1 MSLSI
6 LNVAQNYD
14 NPEDDLI
21 FKDEVI
27 EAKPVEVKEK
37 VKPQPKPETQQVEI
51 NPPKSEI
58 KPKEK
63 KREWTPDAKVLNEM
77 PELAAKPI
85 TYSKEEFKAKD
96 DKSLKNFTDESAK
109 EDAKMTVTEMR
120 TKNANI
126 DKVMRKL
133 GIKKLSIPDDNL
145 EGKTYRFRI
154 LNAASDPKSDIAED
168 HLTKIF
174 TEMMKEF
181 PEFILE
187 KYSDEPKP
195 DQSVKDG
202 QVIDN
207 LVTTDLSQNIEKK
220 EEEPKQVNEDQ
231 VDIIIDKKD
240 APELTFS
247 DEEIDK
253 IKKARTIRLQ
263 IVDDMDLKFNSI
275 EEEDDINVID
285 NVLNAYRKKIKDVS
299 AVLPASRYR
308 CSIRGL
314 TFTELMDISYQS
326 ELNDQD
332 RLRKIWTMIYDHIIN
347 PSVPFE
353 EYRYYIDPKTHKE
366 VKITPEM
373 NTNEISEND
382 IKTRSRFED
391 FMRKTASAD
400 FQFLIWK
407 VICATSLD
415 SELISITCN
424 NEIDGK
430 PCGNRYDWIYS
441 PADLLD
447 MNSISKEILANM
459 EETANATTP
468 EAIMK
473 SFNESLVNKVNTV
486 ELPSSKIKVL
496 FGHISAYDF
505 TNTLFKVYEKLDEE
519 ESNSI
524 DKEALSGILQAVK
537 GFLIPKDDKGN
548 YMKVVN
554 PEGIIKIYHTL
565 NEIDYFTILEIVK
578 MVVFPFQFKFR
589 IKDTKCQR
597 CKKVQDVDVDNLSD
611 LLFLVSQAMNQTQIT
626 LKKI

>member
-1 MSLSI
+1 MNPSI

-21 FKDEVI
+21 FKDEII

-37 VKPQPKPETQQVEI
+37 IKPQAKEETQKVEI

-63 KREWTPDAKVLNEM
+63 KREWTPDTKVINEM

-85 TYSKEEFKAKD
+85 TYSKEEFKVKD

-109 EDAKMTVTEMR
+109 EDAKMTVSEMR

-154 LNAASDPKSDIAED
+154 LNAASDPKSEVAED

-174 TEMMKEF
+174 IEMMKEF

-195 DQSVKDG
+195 DQSVQDG
-202 QVIDN
+202 QVIDD

-220 EEEPKQVNEDQ
+220 EEPKQVNEDQ

-285 NVLNAYRKKIKDVS
+285 DVLNAYRKKIKDVS

-332 RLRKIWTMIYDHIIN
+332 RLKKIWTMIYDHIIN
-347 PSVPFE
+347 PSIPFE

-373 NTNEISEND
+373 DTNTIGDNI

-407 VICATSLD
+407 IICATSLD

-447 MNSISKEILANM
+447 MNSVSKEILANM

-519 ESNSI
+519 ESNAI
-524 DKEALSGILQAVK
+524 DKEALSGILQAIK

-548 YMKVVN
+548 YMKIIN
-554 PEGIIKIYHTL
+554 PEGIIKIYRTL

-589 IKDTKCQR
+589 IKDTKCKR
-597 CKKVQDVDVDNLSD
+597 CKKVQDVEVDNLSD

>member
-253 IKKARTIRLQ
+253 IKKARTIRL
-263 IVDDMDLKFNSI
+263 
-275 EEEDDINVID
+275 
-285 NVLNAYRKKIKDVS
+285 
-299 AVLPASRYR
+299 
-308 CSIRGL
+308 
-314 TFTELMDISYQS
+314 
-326 ELNDQD
+326 
-332 RLRKIWTMIYDHIIN
+332 
-347 PSVPFE
+347 
-353 EYRYYIDPKTHKE
+353 
-366 VKITPEM
+366 
-373 NTNEISEND
+373 
-382 IKTRSRFED
+382 
-391 FMRKTASAD
+391 
-400 FQFLIWK
+400 
-407 VICATSLD
+407 
-415 SELISITCN
+415 
-424 NEIDGK
+424 
-430 PCGNRYDWIYS
+430 
-441 PADLLD
+441 
-447 MNSISKEILANM
+447 
-459 EETANATTP
+459 
-468 EAIMK
+468 
-473 SFNESLVNKVNTV
+473 
-486 ELPSSKIKVL
+486 
-496 FGHISAYDF
+496 
-505 TNTLFKVYEKLDEE
+505 
-519 ESNSI
+519 
-524 DKEALSGILQAVK
+524 
-537 GFLIPKDDKGN
+537 
-548 YMKVVN
+548 
-554 PEGIIKIYHTL
+554 
-565 NEIDYFTILEIVK
+565 
-578 MVVFPFQFKFR
+578 
-589 IKDTKCQR
+589 
-597 CKKVQDVDVDNLSD
+597 
-611 LLFLVSQAMNQTQIT
+611 
-626 LKKI
+626 